1 MSHYD
6 YCCVLFAYRGQFGEQ
21 WIRTNFHMTVV
32 IIRKVFIHDFL
43 RYSMVVF
50 SGLDFWRFGKV
61 PNGAVWFLVLGLCFR
76 GMVFFFVFLMSEMRF

>member
-1 MSHYD
+1 
-6 YCCVLFAYRGQFGEQ
+6 
-21 WIRTNFHMTVV
+21 MTVV
-32 IIRKVFIHDFL
+32 INSKGFYSRFL
-43 RYSMVVF
+43 AILYMVVF

>member
-1 MSHYD
+1 
-6 YCCVLFAYRGQFGEQ
+6 
-21 WIRTNFHMTVV
+21 
-32 IIRKVFIHDFL
+32 
-43 RYSMVVF
+43 MVVF